1 MSHMPLEGEDP
12 QFRFRRLRRHTGT
25 LLLAGSLIL
34 IPWTL
39 FLAYT
44 LPTRHH
50 VVHWD
55 AIWVGFDL
63 ALALA
68 LLLTAI
74 TAIRGRPWLAIPA
87 TASGTLLVCDAWFD
101 ILTARGTHQIATAL
115 LEAVLVELPL
125 AGLCVWMA
133 LRVERILLRRIAN
146 RRVIPRKPYSGPS
159 KAS

>member
-1 MSHMPLEGEDP
+1 MRADTTPTAHDP
-12 QFRFRRLRRHTGT
+12 ANPRGWRRLRRYGGT
-25 LLLAGSLIL
+25 ALLVGALVL

-44 LPTRHH
+44 LPTRHR

-74 TAIRGRPWLAIPA
+74 AAIRGRPWLAIPA
-87 TASGTLLVCDAWFD
+87 TASATLLVSDAWFD
-101 ILTARGTHQIATAL
+101 VLTARGTHEVTTAL

-125 AGLCVWMA
+125 AALCVWMA
-133 LRVERILLRRIAN
+133 LRVERVILGRTDG
-146 RRVIPRKPYSGPS
+146 RRVVSRRP
-159 KAS
+159 

>member
-1 MSHMPLEGEDP
+1 MDAGTTPAAEDP
-12 QFRFRRLRRHTGT
+12 ANPPGWRRLRRYGGT
-25 LLLAGSLIL
+25 ALLVGALVL

-44 LPTRHH
+44 LPARHR

-68 LLLTAI
+68 LLLTAVA
-74 TAIRGRPWLAIPA
+74 AIRGRPWLAIPA
-87 TASGTLLVCDAWFD
+87 TASATLLVCDAWFD
-101 ILTARGTHQIATAL
+101 VLTARGAHEITTAL

-125 AGLCVWMA
+125 AALCVWMA
-133 LRVERILLRRIAN
+133 LRVERVILGRTDG
-146 RRVIPRKPYSGPS
+146 RRVVSRRP
-159 KAS
+159 